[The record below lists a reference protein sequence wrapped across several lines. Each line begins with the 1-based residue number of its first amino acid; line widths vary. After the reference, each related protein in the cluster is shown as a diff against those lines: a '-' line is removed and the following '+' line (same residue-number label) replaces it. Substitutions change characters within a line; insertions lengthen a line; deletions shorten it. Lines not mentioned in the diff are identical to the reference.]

1 MLVERKYSLFYDE
14 YKCVRS
20 NYHYHIQMNK
30 QYLHCRYN
38 EGLVD
43 IMASSIE
50 MVGSPRVMFTD
61 AKTST
66 PVRYAFLP
74 MFIPMDFILLLDIIC
89 SRGPGKCGKVK
100 EIRKHLPVFDA

>member
-1 MLVERKYSLFYDE
+1 MITGKD
-14 YKCVRS
+14 KNC
-20 NYHYHIQMNK
+20 HYHIQMNK

-50 MVGSPRVMFTD
+50 MVGSPRVMLTD

-66 PVRYAFLP
+66 PVRYAFHL
-74 MFIPMDFILLLDIIC
+74 MFIPMDSILLLHVDIIC